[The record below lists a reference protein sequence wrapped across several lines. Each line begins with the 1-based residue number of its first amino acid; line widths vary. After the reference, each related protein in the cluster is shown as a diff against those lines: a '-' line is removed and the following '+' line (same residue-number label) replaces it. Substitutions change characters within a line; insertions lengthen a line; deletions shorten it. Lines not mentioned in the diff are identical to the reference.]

1 MSLENYTGTALD
13 TEVLENF
20 VQPEPE
26 PTTEP
31 TTGTEDNNVPQT
43 ESTAVEGEATPTEN
57 AIPQVESI
65 ATPTTY
71 NIDGIGEVTAEDIK
85 TWKQGNLRQSDYTK
99 KTQEL
104 ARMREES
111 KEAIELVDY
120 LKNNPHLIQGLMAI
134 EKNVD
139 ARLLNT
145 ATNENSAIRDIA
157 YRQRAMETDMK
168 LNDLHTRYGEFD
180 DVALLQKATD
190 LRTDDLEF
198 VLKAI
203 SFDGSQ
209 VDRKAL
215 IEEAKREL
223 IEEIENNKKATSTIV
238 SSRTSVPVT
247 NTAPTL
253 TAEQKA
259 VAAGMGMTEKEYA
272 KWMSM

>member
-31 TTGTEDNNVPQT
+31 ANGTEDNNVPQT
-43 ESTAVEGEATPTEN
+43 ESTAVEGETTPTEN
-57 AIPQVESI
+57 AIPQVEPTV
-65 ATPTTY
+65 TPTTY

-145 ATNENSAIRDIA
+145 VTNENSAIRDIA

-168 LNDLHTRYGEFD
+168 LNDLHARYGEFD

-190 LRTDDLEF
+190 FRTDDLEF

-215 IEEAKREL
+215 IEEAKKEL